1 MAEQHKPEKPQFDYF
16 RMKKAYYELA
26 IHQELG
32 LASHSL
38 FLALLHKANDLH
50 FRRFFRISGKEL
62 ADLAVLSE
70 RGARMAR
77 NRLVQFTIQNLPL
90 VLYWEGHRGRSP
102 TYAIIYEHLDLFA
115 DYEQIGK
122 KIEELRAA
130 MFEIEELNAAKV
142 NVDNSPLAESNAA
155 NSDLAESNAAKDS
168 GTSFRYPPLSGIDSG
183 MICRDH
189 NKLLGSINTPL
200 PINDISRRENG
211 NENEGEEGGGIFSK
225 REKTEE
231 EIQDVVANLAQHGVK
246 NKGVATQIAKTYTTS
261 FIYRH
266 IMQIKHDHRDGQRWN
281 DAGGILVSRIR
292 KGDPTP
298 DFSPED
304 YPESAYENRFGDRNG
319 DGIPE

>member
-1 MAEQHKPEKPQFDYF
+1 MAERSKPGKPQFDYF

-26 IHQELG
+26 IHQQLG

-70 RGARMAR
+70 RGVRMAR

-102 TYAIIYEHLDLFA
+102 TYAIIYEHLDLLA
-115 DYEQIGK
+115 DYKQIGK
-122 KIEELRAA
+122 KIAELRAA
-130 MFEIEELNAAKV
+130 MSEIEELNAAKI
-142 NVDNSPLAESNAA
+142 NVDNSHLAESNAA
-155 NSDLAESNAAKDS
+155 NPDLAESNAAKDS
-168 GTSFRYPPLSGIDSG
+168 GTSCRYPPLSGIDSG

-189 NKLLGSINTPL
+189 NKLLRSINTPL
-200 PINDISRRENG
+200 PINDISRRENE
-211 NENEGEEGGGIFSK
+211 NENEGEEGGGILSK

-231 EIQDVVANLAQHGVK
+231 EIRDIVANLAQYGVK
-246 NKGVATQIAKTYTTS
+246 SKEVAEQLAKIYTTS

-266 IMQIKHDHRDGQRWN
+266 IMQVKHDHRDGQRWR
-281 DAGGILVSRIR
+281 DPGGILVSRIR

-298 DFSPED
+298 DFREKD
-304 YPESAYENRFGDRNG
+304 YPEEVYVRRFGRK
-319 DGIPE
+319 